1 MGVVILDG
9 STVRAFVED
18 EAAFNRSVD
27 ERFAALDLNGDGVL
41 SRAELRRALET
52 FRLLETHFGVDV
64 VTPPAEVAALYNSIF
79 DKFDLDRSGTV
90 DRDEFR
96 AEMRNILLAIA
107 DGLGD
112 SPMQIVLEDDDEASN
127 LLQEAVD
134 LETSK
139 IAAAA
144 ASNNSVIQASLSR
157 DNNSPPLIWNVSVGR

>member
-1 MGVVILDG
+1 MGVAILDG
-9 STVRAFVED
+9 STVRAFVGD
-18 EAAFNRSVD
+18 EAAFNRSID

-64 VTPPAEVAALYNSIF
+64 VTPPAELAALYNSIF
-79 DKFDLDRSGTV
+79 DQFDLDRSGTV

-112 SPMQIVLEDDDEASN
+112 SPIQVVLEEDEAGSN
-127 LLQEAVD
+127 LLQQAVD
-134 LETSK
+134 LEASK
-139 IAAAA
+139 IAAASA
-144 ASNNSVIQASLSR
+144 AA
-157 DNNSPPLIWNVSVGR
+157 PPLS